1 MKRFCRI
8 ITVFF
13 YISIIVTT
21 ISCHSKQD
29 AISRLEDLYEELQQ
43 NGGEYTSDDWDAVIA
58 EMNDIDEMLKHYKS
72 EYSEEEIKEIGRLKG
87 LCLAHF
93 AKYKVYSIKD
103 QLKNVM
109 KEAEGLFEGFTKGL
123 TDKKQ

>member
-1 MKRFCRI
+1 MKGFCRI

-29 AISRLEDLYEELQQ
+29 AISRLEALYEELQQ
-43 NGGEYTSDDWDAVIA
+43 NGDEYTADDWDAVIA
-58 EMNDIDEMLKHYKS
+58 EMNDIDDFYKQYQS
-72 EYSEEEIKEIGRLKG
+72 DYSEEEIKEIGRLKG
-87 LCLAHF
+87 LCLAQF

-109 KEAEGLFEGFTKGL
+109 KEAEGFFEGFTKGL
-123 TDKKQ
+123 IEKKQ